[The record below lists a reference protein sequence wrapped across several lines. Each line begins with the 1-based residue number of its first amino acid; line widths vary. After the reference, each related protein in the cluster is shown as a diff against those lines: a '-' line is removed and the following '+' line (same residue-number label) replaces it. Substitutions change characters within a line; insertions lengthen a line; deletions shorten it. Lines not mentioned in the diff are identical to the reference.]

1 MSEALDILKEYW
13 GYESFRPGQETIVSE
28 ALAGKDV
35 LALMPT
41 GGGKSVCFQVPALM
55 KDGLCLV
62 ITPLIALMKDQV
74 ENLSLRGIRAIAVHA
89 GMTSREVDLALNN
102 AAYGGFKFLY
112 LSPERLQTSLFRK
125 YLPVLDISFI
135 VVDEAHCISQ
145 WGYDFRPDYLRIGEL
160 RQVVDAPV
168 IALTATATPRVSED
182 IMDKL
187 RFRDKNLIVT
197 SFARKN
203 LSYIVRL
210 CQDKKGQA
218 LSVCRGVGGSGIVYT
233 STRRTAEE
241 LCAYL
246 VSEGVSAEFY
256 HAGLTAGERED
267 RQARWKDGRTLV
279 MVSTNA
285 FGMGI
290 DKSDVR
296 FVVHYGLPE
305 SPEAYFQE
313 AGRAGRDM
321 KPSYAVLL
329 WNASDLSRLEQLED
343 RTFPSPSFIEE
354 VYQKVHV
361 FFGIPYE
368 AGIGR
373 ELKFNLKEFCDR
385 YGYDINKTL
394 SAIRYLSQTGHWS
407 YSEDVET
414 DTRVKINVERK
425 ELYDIELPD
434 DRMGLLL
441 EKLMRLYTGL
451 FSFTVPV
458 SEELLSRECGTTVPG
473 LRQLLYNLSLEHVIK
488 YIPSD
493 RSDVIFLHHDRLA
506 EGNVNLYPKLY
517 LQLKESFKIKSAA
530 MRDFVTEEDECREK
544 FLLRYF
550 GQEGA
555 EDCGC
560 CDICRG
566 RRIDE
571 SLSSRLKEFI
581 ASMGGDYS
589 LSELKE
595 AFGAVDGDR
604 YLHIL
609 RRLVD
614 DGDVPPPMEQVKHK
628 PHRK

>member
-1 MSEALDILKEYW
+1 MANALEILKQYW
-13 GYESFRPGQETIVSE
+13 GYDSFRPGQERIVSE
-28 ALAGKDV
+28 VLAGRDV

-55 KDGLCLV
+55 RDGICMV

-112 LSPERLQTSLFRK
+112 LSPERLQTNLFRK
-125 YLPVLDISFI
+125 YLPVLDVSFI

-187 RFRDKNLIVT
+187 AFKAKNLIVT

-203 LSYIVRL
+203 LSYIVRM

-218 LSVCRGVGGSGIVYT
+218 LSVCKGVGGSGIIYT
-233 STRRTAEE
+233 ATRRTAEE

-267 RQARWKDGRTLV
+267 RQTRWKEGRTLV
-279 MVSTNA
+279 IVSTNA

-321 KPSYAVLL
+321 LPSYAVLL
-329 WNASDLSRLEQLED
+329 WNVADLSRLEQLED
-343 RTFPSPSFIEE
+343 KSFPSPSFIEE

-361 FFGIPYE
+361 FFGIPYD

-373 ELKFNLKEFCDR
+373 ELKFNLKEFSDR
-385 YGYDINKTL
+385 YGYDLNKTL
-394 SAIRYLSQTGHWS
+394 SAVRYLSQTGHWS
-407 YSEDVET
+407 YAEDVET
-414 DTRVKINVERK
+414 DTRVKMNVERK
-425 ELYDIELPD
+425 DLYDIELPD
-434 DRMGLLL
+434 ERMSLLL
-441 EKLMRLYTGL
+441 EILMRRYTGL

-458 SEELLSRECGTTVPG
+458 SEEMLARECGTTVPG
-473 LRQLLYNLSLEHVIK
+473 LRQLLYNLSLEHVIT
-488 YIPSD
+488 YIPAD

-517 LQLKESFKIKSAA
+517 LQLKESFKVKSSA
-530 MRDFVTEEDECREK
+530 MREFVTEEDECRER

-550 GQEGA
+550 GQEKE
-555 EDCGC
+555 EDCGN
-560 CDICRG
+560 CDICRS
-566 RRIDE
+566 RRLDE
-571 SLSSRLKEFI
+571 GLSGRLKEFI
-581 ASMGGDYS
+581 ASEGGEYT
-589 LSELKE
+589 LSDLKV
-595 AFGAVDGDR
+595 AFGTVDGDR
-604 YLHIL
+604 YLHVL

-614 DGDVPPPMEQVKHK
+614 DGTVPAPKEQLKQK
-628 PHRK
+628 PYRK